1 MQSRGQS
8 ESISE
13 LKKLKTEILLKLEQG
28 EKLVK
33 TFKILESAKES
44 FESKLKNIEIPE
56 QYSLFDKILEKAKE
70 LETEK
75 QNRISEIKK
84 DIENI
89 ELKQKI
95 IENQVN
101 GIGKKKELEKE
112 LKELEEKI
120 KTLEKAEIEKKRE
133 IAQKKIQEMEEK
145 RVEKTSKKVEFYTRD
160 SARKRTNKRR
170 CKTSVS

>member
-1 MQSRGQS
+1 M
-8 ESISE
+8 
-13 LKKLKTEILLKLEQG
+13 KTHQN
-28 EKLVK
+28 
-33 TFKILESAKES
+33 LESAKES
-44 FESKLKNIEIPE
+44 FKEKIKNLEKPE
-56 QYSLFDKILEKAKE
+56 KYSLFERISGKAKE

-101 GIGKKKELEKE
+101 GIGKKTELEKE

-120 KTLEKAEIEKKRE
+120 KTLEKAENEKKRE

-145 RVEKTSKKVEFYTRD
+145 RVEKTSKKVSSSR
-160 SARKRTNKRR
+160 
-170 CKTSVS
+170 